1 MSLSN
6 EAKSSGAF
14 SRTLCLIYHHSQLKP
29 LSKTI
34 LHSKRL
40 GNYIINTSFYFF
52 IPPAYL

>member
-14 SRTLCLIYHHSQLKP
+14 SRILCLIYHHSQLKP

-34 LHSKRL
+34 LYSKRL